1 MMFERVQCSAC
12 GGVYVPQQ
20 PGGTYYHACP
30 PVRNPAYQPDMA
42 AAGYD
47 PRETIPR
54 PGGRDE
60 NLRPAAPRRDGEPGP
75 ARPPAMVAEGAGVRA
90 LADDELPAPVR
101 PLEGRRS
108 RRASPRGLAAIEKR
122 KAARR

>member
-1 MMFERVQCSAC
+1 MLERVQCSAC

-30 PVRNPAYQPDMA
+30 PVRNPDYQPDMA
-42 AAGYD
+42 AAAYD
-47 PRETIPR
+47 PRETIAR

-75 ARPPAMVAEGAGVRA
+75 ARPPVMIAEGAGVRA
-90 LADDELPAPVR
+90 LAVNERPAPAPQLARRTAATKR
-101 PLEGRRS
+101 PLK
-108 RRASPRGLAAIEKR
+108 AARNTAR
-122 KAARR
+122 KAAR